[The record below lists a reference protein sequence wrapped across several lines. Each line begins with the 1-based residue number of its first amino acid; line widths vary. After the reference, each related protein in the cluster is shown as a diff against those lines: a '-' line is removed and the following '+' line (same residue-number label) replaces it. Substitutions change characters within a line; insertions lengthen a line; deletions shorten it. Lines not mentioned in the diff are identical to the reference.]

1 MMFGLPGAALAM
13 ILAAKPERRKAVAG
27 VLGSAAFTAF
37 LTGVTEPLEFAFMFV
52 APVLFVVHALLTG
65 ISICKGDKEVD
76 MKSILGILSLSVDF
90 GDLVMIKAIGADEEQ
105 AMTNLIRFF
114 NELS

>member
-1 MMFGLPGAALAM
+1 MLEHVVMIQCQNGLHARPASQLVSQSTHFEAN
-13 ILAAKPERRKAVAG
+13 
-27 VLGSAAFTAF
+27 
-37 LTGVTEPLEFAFMFV
+37 LTL
-52 APVLFVVHALLTG
+52 
-65 ISICKGDKEVD
+65 CKGDKEVD